1 MNTRLLIM
9 LLALLL
15 AACGSAP
22 LAEPPV
28 YPDATPAARGESP
41 LADAMMSGFTT
52 EIVGERD
59 AAAIRLF
66 RAPGSIAWEQV
77 KQFYAGRLEPNG
89 WRADARLLVEGDT
102 ISYAGWRTVI
112 NSSQSPIPRMPL
124 LARPFWRLPSCG
136 DDAIGSRR
144 LGVVSYAAC

>member
-1 MNTRLLIM
+1 MNARLL
-9 LLALLL
+9 LVFLALVL

-22 LAEPPV
+22 PAEPPV

-89 WRADARLLVEGDT
+89 WRADALLLVEGDT
-102 ISYAGWRTVI
+102 ISYAGWR
-112 NSSQSPIPRMPL
+112 NGDQL
-124 LARPFWRLPSCG
+124 LAIAHTE
-136 DDAIGSRR
+136 DAAAGATFLAVAVVRR
-144 LGVVSYAAC
+144 